1 MKSKSWGISGTALKW
16 IGVCSMTL
24 SHIGLALKPLLG
36 EGPGWWLNQAG
47 RPAFVIFAFL
57 LTECFIHTRS
67 RKRYLGRLLY
77 FRYVMSLIKGE
88 IAYTHAPLPE
98 IFSEVAR
105 RVKEPYDRWLIR
117 TAAEMEKRDE
127 YGFARMWNRCVDRYL
142 GELNL
147 KYEHSILVKEPGTF
161 LGSLEKDTLDH
172 ALQMYLNKVDLE
184 IEKLRE
190 GLASKIRVAG
200 CLGVMSGVFL
210 IVILL

>member
-1 MKSKSWGISGTALKW
+1 MTGGLSGQQRRWRKETSMDLRGCGTDAWTDIS
-16 IGVCSMTL
+16 
-24 SHIGLALKPLLG
+24 
-36 EGPGWWLNQAG
+36 
-47 RPAFVIFAFL
+47 
-57 LTECFIHTRS
+57 
-67 RKRYLGRLLY
+67 
-77 FRYVMSLIKGE
+77 
-88 IAYTHAPLPE
+88 
-98 IFSEVAR
+98 
-105 RVKEPYDRWLIR
+105 
-117 TAAEMEKRDE
+117 
-127 YGFARMWNRCVDRYL
+127 

-190 GLASKIRVAG
+190 GLASKIRVGG

>member
-1 MKSKSWGISGTALKW
+1 MQRVIGGLLILTAT
-16 IGVCSMTL
+16 G
-24 SHIGLALKPLLG
+24 G
-36 EGPGWWLNQAG
+36 AG
-47 RPAFVIFAFL
+47 YVYGKEL
-57 LTECFIHTRS
+57 
-67 RKRYLGRLLY
+67 KRYLGRLLY

-117 TAAEMEKRDE
+117 TAVEMEKRHED
-127 YGFARMWNRCVDRYL
+127 GFARRWNRCVDRYL

-161 LGSLEKDTLDH
+161 LGSLEKDTLDQ

>member
-1 MKSKSWGISGTALKW
+1 MQRVIGGLLILTAT
-16 IGVCSMTL
+16 G
-24 SHIGLALKPLLG
+24 G
-36 EGPGWWLNQAG
+36 AG
-47 RPAFVIFAFL
+47 YVYGKEL
-57 LTECFIHTRS
+57 
-67 RKRYLGRLLY
+67 KRYLGRLLY
-77 FRYVMSLIKGE
+77 FRYVMSLVKGE

-105 RVKEPYDRWLIR
+105 RVKAPYDRWLIR

-127 YGFARMWNRCVDRYL
+127 YGFARMWNRCADRYL

-190 GLASKIRVAG
+190 GLSSKIRVGG

-210 IVILL
+210 IVMLL

>member
-1 MKSKSWGISGTALKW
+1 MQRVIGAVLILTATGGAGYVYGQELK
-16 IGVCSMTL
+16 
-24 SHIGLALKPLLG
+24 
-36 EGPGWWLNQAG
+36 Q
-47 RPAFVIFAFL
+47 
-57 LTECFIHTRS
+57 
-67 RKRYLGRLLY
+67 YLEKLQY

-105 RVKEPYDRWLIR
+105 RVKPPYDRWLIK
-117 TAAEMEKRDE
+117 TAAEMEKREE
-127 YGFARMWNRCVDRYL
+127 YGFARMWNRCVDKYL

-147 KYEHSILVKEPGTF
+147 KYEHAILVKEPGTF

-172 ALQMYLNKVDLE
+172 AMQMYLNRVDLE

-190 GLASKIRVAG
+190 GLSAKTRISG
-200 CLGVMSGVFL
+200 CLGVMSGIFL

>member
-1 MKSKSWGISGTALKW
+1 MQRLIGGILILTAT
-16 IGVCSMTL
+16 G
-24 SHIGLALKPLLG
+24 G
-36 EGPGWWLNQAG
+36 AG
-47 RPAFVIFAFL
+47 YVYGKEL
-57 LTECFIHTRS
+57 
-67 RKRYLGRLLY
+67 KRYLGRMLY

-88 IAYTHAPLPE
+88 IAYTYAPLPE

-105 RVKEPYDRWLIR
+105 RVKAPYDRWLIK
-117 TAAEMEKRDE
+117 TAAGMEKRDE
-127 YGFARMWNRCVDRYL
+127 YGFARMWNRCADRYL

-190 GLASKIRVAG
+190 GLSSKIRVGG
-200 CLGVMSGVFL
+200 CLGVMSGIFL